1 MGMIRLGAAL
11 RRVCAIALSGGMLLA
26 AMTAVNG
33 EDLSRPPHN
42 IVYFV
47 NGTLGDKSFFDSAE
61 RGIQRVKKELSVPT
75 QTVEGGVDP
84 TRWESAIID
93 LAEGGD
99 YRSEEHTSELQ
110 SR

>member
-47 NGTLGDKSFFDSAE
+47 NGTLGDKSFFV
-61 RGIQRVKKELSVPT
+61 IFLFFEL
-75 QTVEGGVDP
+75 G
-84 TRWESAIID
+84 
-93 LAEGGD
+93 
-99 YRSEEHTSELQ
+99 YRRRRE
-110 SR
+110 